1 MGVYIII
8 YLVLCVLSVI
18 CAVQSAKRNK
28 NDLMKAF
35 VKAFVILSLAA
46 GFVLALG
53 LYDPSKGSGDS
64 VLYVSGSGGT
74 GGMNLWSLIKVCL
87 FAMPPMIIGAL
98 AASGSSK
105 KR

>member
-1 MGVYIII
+1 MGIYIII
-8 YLVLCVLSVI
+8 YIVLCVLSVI
-18 CAVQSAKRNK
+18 CAVQGAKRNK
-28 NDLMKAF
+28 NDLM
-35 VKAFVILSLAA
+35 KAFVILSLAA

-87 FAMPPMIIGAL
+87 FAMPPMIIGAV

>member
-1 MGVYIII
+1 MGIYIII
-8 YLVLCVLSVI
+8 YIVLCVLSVI
-18 CAVQSAKRNK
+18 CAVQGAKRNK
-28 NDLMKAF
+28 NDLM
-35 VKAFVILSLAA
+35 KAFVILSLAA

-64 VLYVSGSGGT
+64 VL
-74 GGMNLWSLIKVCL
+74 WSLIKVCL
-87 FAMPPMIIGAL
+87 FAMPPMIIGAV

>member
-35 VKAFVILSLAA
+35 VILSLAA

-53 LYDPSKGSGDS
+53 LYNPSEGSGDS

-87 FAMPPMIIGAL
+87 FAMPPMIIGAI

>member
-8 YLVLCVLSVI
+8 YIVLCVLSVI

-35 VKAFVILSLAA
+35 VILSLAA

-53 LYDPSKGSGDS
+53 LYAPSEGSGGS

>member
-1 MGVYIII
+1 MGIYIII
-8 YLVLCVLSVI
+8 YIVLCVLSVI
-18 CAVQSAKRNK
+18 CAVQGAKRNK
-28 NDLMKAF
+28 NDLMT
-35 VKAFVILSLAA
+35 AFVILSLAA

>member
-8 YLVLCVLSVI
+8 YIVLCVLSVI

-35 VKAFVILSLAA
+35 VILSLAA

-53 LYDPSKGSGDS
+53 LYDPSE
-64 VLYVSGSGGT
+64 GSGGT